1 MSQNK
6 ILAGVTVFTVLMLAC
21 CSSLA
26 PKPKPEVSDARKF
39 FEQQAD
45 FIRGNARVNNF
56 KKLNGVDLND
66 REYRLD
72 WEAEVEYLRDIRN
85 IVGLAHRKGEIQR
98 VQGSYTFEMTEKGWD
113 FKRQQP

>member
-1 MSQNK
+1 MSLHK
-6 ILAGVTVFTVLMLAC
+6 IKVSVVAIILLLLTC

-26 PKPKPEVSDARKF
+26 SKPDISDARKF

-45 FIRGNARVNNF
+45 FITGNARVNDF
-56 KKLNGVDLND
+56 KKVNAANISD

-85 IVGLAHRKGEIQR
+85 IVGLVHRKGEIQR
-98 VQGSYTFEMTEKGWD
+98 VRGSYTFEMTEKGWD
-113 FKRQQP
+113 FKRQ

>member
-1 MSQNK
+1 MSPNK
-6 ILAGVTVFTVLMLAC
+6 AKTSAIVIILLLLTC
-21 CSSLA
+21 CSSRA
-26 PKPKPEVSDARKF
+26 PKPEVSDARKF

-45 FIRGNARVNNF
+45 FISGNARVNNF

-72 WEAEVEYLRDIRN
+72 WEVEIEDLRDIRN
-85 IVGLAHRKGEIQR
+85 IIGLAHRKGEIQR
-98 VQGSYTFEMTEKGWD
+98 VHGSYTFEMTEKGWD

>member
-1 MSQNK
+1 MSLHK
-6 ILAGVTVFTVLMLAC
+6 IEVFAIAMLLFTG

-26 PKPKPEVSDARKF
+26 SKPSVNDARKF
-39 FEQQAD
+39 YEQQAD
-45 FIRGNARVNNF
+45 FISGNARVNDF
-56 KKLNGVDLND
+56 KKMNGVDLND

-85 IVGLAHRKGEIQR
+85 IVGLVHRKGEIQR
-98 VQGSYTFEMTEKGWD
+98 VRGSYTFEMTEKGWD

>member
-1 MSQNK
+1 MSLHK
-6 ILAGVTVFTVLMLAC
+6 IKVFAIIIIVLLLAG
-21 CSSLA
+21 CSSRV
-26 PKPKPEVSDARKF
+26 PKPEVSDARKF
-39 FEQQAD
+39 FEQQTQ
-45 FIRGNARVNNF
+45 FISGNARVNEF

-72 WEAEVEYLRDIRN
+72 WEAEIEYLRDIRN